1 MNEDARAIPGG
12 RVGDEKIVARL
23 MEGEEERGRGEC
35 GRCWKV
41 RESDDGLWELW
52 AALTQSVSQSLLTQL
67 TLLAWVPAGRGV
79 APGSRSG
86 SSSFPASQQTIN

>member
-52 AALTQSVSQSLLTQL
+52 AALTHSVSQSLLTQL
-67 TLLAWVPAGRGV
+67 NFTLLCSTQLESAQL
-79 APGSRSG
+79 
-86 SSSFPASQQTIN
+86 SSAQLD